1 MRDFKTVIE
10 FGTSKISC
18 TVAEKKQRMGLEVLG
33 YAQVPYEGI
42 KNTKWVE
49 PKNVIYAL
57 EHALE
62 ACE

>member
-33 YAQVPYEGI
+33 YPQIPYAGI
-42 KNTKWVE
+42 KNQIGWI
-49 PKNVIYAL
+49 PKCDLCLGTGIGIV
-57 EHALE
+57 
-62 ACE
+62 